1 MRAKVASRYVQHIWQ
16 KNARLK
22 CPKKKEREIR
32 DDRHSN
38 EYWLCNN
45 NGDYSIGRN
54 CCPKQHIK
62 KGKKMLTDGV
72 KYWFATPDKKGI
84 VARTAIRRSGYWA
97 CRYKGHYRCIIG
109 GIRGPMWISESK
121 EGKA

>member
-1 MRAKVASRYVQHIWQ
+1 MRAKVASRYVQYIWQ

-22 CPKKKEREIR
+22 CPKKKERELR

-54 CCPKQHIK
+54 CCPKQHIRREKMEKVIKITELK
-62 KGKKMLTDGV
+62 K
-72 KYWFATPDKKGI
+72 
-84 VARTAIRRSGYWA
+84 R
-97 CRYKGHYRCIIG
+97 
-109 GIRGPMWISESK
+109 EK
-121 EGKA
+121 EG